1 MELEWETI
9 LSSCIVGITT
19 ISGIFLKE
27 FAQNSKNKKKACILT
42 YTKQSENV
50 EKAIRYILSEIGV
63 DRAYVYE
70 FHNGE
75 NFYSG
80 SHQQKFSCTYESLN
94 TGVSSESSNL
104 QNLRVSTFN
113 SFVKNVVRDLYF
125 DASDVN
131 DIANP
136 LLRNW
141 FEQRGVQSSYSIPI
155 KTLNKN
161 IIGILNV
168 DYTKKRGQLTKKEL
182 GFIQNQAKIIG
193 GYLI

>member
-19 ISGIFLKE
+19 ILGIFLKE
-27 FAQNSKNKKKACILT
+27 YAQARKNKQKACILT
-42 YTKQSENV
+42 YTKQSDNV
-50 EKAIRYILSEIGV
+50 EKAIRYILSEIDV

-80 SHQQKFSCTYESLN
+80 NHQQKFSCTYEALN
-94 TGVSSESSNL
+94 TGVSAESLNL

-113 SFVKNVVRDLYF
+113 SFVKNVVRDQYF
-125 DASDVN
+125 DIEDINDVP
-131 DIANP
+131 NP

-141 FEQRGVQSSYSIPI
+141 LDQRGIQSSYAIPI
-155 KTLNKN
+155 QTLNKN

-168 DYTKKRGQLTKKEL
+168 DFTKKRGQLNNKQLDFLK
-182 GFIQNQAKIIG
+182 NQAKIIG